1 MAQEQD
7 RAALTIFTEMYR
19 TVYSAQNIFAALFRI
34 ISKLYRKLYSKFKTS
49 IFTERCSALYPTPK
63 LTDGSSKMTV
73 ELIWI
78 MDHGFSHQLGKVGTF
93 NFKPLLVK
101 IISINRVSKMALNL
115 YEGLLGNLRRRD
127 YQLYL
132 MP

>member
-1 MAQEQD
+1 
-7 RAALTIFTEMYR
+7 
-19 TVYSAQNIFAALFRI
+19 
-34 ISKLYRKLYSKFKTS
+34 
-49 IFTERCSALYPTPK
+49 
-63 LTDGSSKMTV
+63 MTV

-78 MDHGFSHQLGKVGTF
+78 MDHGFSHQLGKVETF
-93 NFKPLLVK
+93 NFKQLLVK